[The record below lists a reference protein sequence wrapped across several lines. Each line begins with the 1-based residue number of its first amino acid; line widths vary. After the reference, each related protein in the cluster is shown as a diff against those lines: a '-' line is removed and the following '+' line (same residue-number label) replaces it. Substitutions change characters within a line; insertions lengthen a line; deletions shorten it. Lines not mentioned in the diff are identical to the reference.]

1 MIHIIPRAYRDPE
14 TGESKTELFAFEAD
28 NQEEYETRL
37 EAALRMPLPGEP
49 IETGG
54 EDDQ

>member
-14 TGESKTELFAFEAD
+14 TGESKTELFTFEAD
-28 NQEEYETRL
+28 NLEEYETRL
-37 EAALRMPLPGEP
+37 EAVLRMPLPGEP
-49 IETGG
+49 IESDG

>member
-14 TGESKTELFAFEAD
+14 TGESKTELFTFQAES
-28 NQEEYETRL
+28 QEEYETRL
-37 EAALRMPLPGEP
+37 EATLRMPLPGEP

-54 EDDQ
+54 KDSQ